1 MSSRIEQIIGEIEE
15 YVDSCKSVSYTHLDV
30 YKRQLYSLLCGN
42 DGNFYDHSVHI
53 LEERKIFC
61 A

>member
-1 MSSRIEQIIGEIEE
+1 MNK
-15 YVDSCKSVSYTHLDV
+15 VDLSEKN
-30 YKRQLYSLLCGN
+30 KKKKFILYILLCGN